1 MVQQWTYT
9 SIAVSFMDEVKLM
22 LKVNI
27 SDSYHRTLAS
37 ITECSIQLK
46 TSNTIIAMSTMM

>member
-27 SDSYHRTLAS
+27 SDSYHRALAS

-46 TSNTIIAMSTMM
+46 TGNMIIATSTMM

>member
-22 LKVNI
+22 LK
-27 SDSYHRTLAS
+27 AS

-46 TSNTIIAMSTMM
+46 TGNMIIATSTMM

>member
-27 SDSYHRTLAS
+27 SYSYQRALAS

>member
-27 SDSYHRTLAS
+27 SDSYHRALAS

-46 TSNTIIAMSTMM
+46 TGSMIIATSTMM